1 MHIPD
6 GFLSTGIWI
15 GMWIVSIIIIGYSV
29 SKVNKKLGDKHIP
42 LMGILAAFIFAA
54 QMLNA
59 PVAAGTSG
67 HMLGGVLA
75 ASFLGAFAASVIMAA
90 VFIVQAVFFQDGGI
104 TALGANIF
112 NMGLI
117 GTIFGYY
124 VYRGIRRVI
133 GEDSKKG
140 ILIGIGV
147 AAWLSV
153 VLASAAVSIEL
164 AASGIFPLKESL
176 IAMVGVH
183 SIIGLIEA
191 GITITVVLFVLK
203 VRPDLFNLEKI

>member
-6 GFLSTGIWI
+6 GFLAPEIWV
-15 GMWIVSIIIIGYSV
+15 GLWIISIIIIGYSARR
-29 SKVNKKLGDKHIP
+29 VNRKLGDKQIP
-42 LMGILAAFIFAA
+42 LMGVLAAFIFAG
-54 QMLNA
+54 QMLNT

-75 ASFLGAFAASVIMAA
+75 ASFIGAGAASVIMAA

-104 TALGANIF
+104 TALGANMF
-112 NMGLI
+112 NMGFI
-117 GTIFGYY
+117 GTIVCYY
-124 VYRGIRRVI
+124 IYRAIRRLI
-133 GEDSKKG
+133 GEDTKKG
-140 ILIGIGV
+140 ILIGVGF

-153 VLASAAVSIEL
+153 IFASAAVSIEL

-191 GITITVVLFVLK
+191 GITIVVVSYVLK